1 MTTPGKLTID
11 KATGKL
17 HGPAGTVITYNDP
30 WPLKFARGGVTGA
43 MKGVLLHTM
52 DGSLE
57 SCIATFNSADAQG
70 SAHIGISQAGRIHQ
84 FVPIG
89 KGFETYH
96 AWSANIDHYGVETE
110 DQGDLEHHAHVEP
123 ISDAGL
129 WAWAQVFE
137 FLSSFAG
144 FPCQVT
150 DDCGGRGLAY
160 HRMCHDWNLSGHT
173 CPGATMTD
181 DVRVNQRATIVSRA
195 KQIRA
200 AAASPVFTPGRRA
213 HAAYG
218 DALHWG
224 DDGVVVH
231 WWSQLTA
238 AEKAAWEAAAKAVQP

>member
-1 MTTPGKLTID
+1 MTVPGRLTID

-43 MKGVLLHTM
+43 MKGALLHTM
-52 DGSLE
+52 VSTLPE
-57 SCIATFNSADAQG
+57 CINTFNSPDAQG
-70 SAHIGISQAGRIHQ
+70 SAHFGIGTIGANDGRIHQ

-96 AWSANIDHYGVETE
+96 AFAANIDHYGVETE
-110 DQGDLEHHAHVEP
+110 DGGHPHTP
-123 ISDAGL
+123 ISDKGL

-181 DVRVNQRATIVSRA
+181 DVRVNQRAVIVSRA

-231 WWSQLTA
+231 WWSQLSGK
-238 AEKAAWEAAAKAVQP
+238 EHAAWEAAAKAVQP